1 MTTASVVLCLLLT
14 VCPASAQDVDDA
26 YWTPSGEGFIYL
38 LLLVFF
44 GFNFIVPPARL
55 FYDTFLKG
63 LIAKAS
69 EKVLEIQAQITERL
83 NDASRKVLFIAFEF
97 PRGSG
102 ARLLALTPSLPP
114 SSNRRSPLPAP
125 TGVGQDD
132 GSVIKESEKEE
143 ELARPARVMCL

>member
-1 MTTASVVLCLLLT
+1 MTAASVLLCVLLT
-14 VCPASAQDVDDA
+14 ACQASAQDVDDA
-26 YWTPSGEGFIYL
+26 YWTPSGDGFIYL

-55 FYDTFLKG
+55 FYEKFLKG

-102 ARLLALTPSLPP
+102 VHLLALTPSLHQSSKHQSPP
-114 SSNRRSPLPAP
+114 PPH

-143 ELARPARVMCL
+143 ELARPSRVMCL